1 MTGSE
6 TSAGAPATAEPRTVT
21 DEGNAA
27 PEAPIPFRQF
37 LEAIHPSVER
47 NVSGLWHEST
57 SSLGGSKPECLRRTY
72 ISTASGVM
80 ACACPELKAILA
92 NCPKAQAFSIYD
104 RCRVR
109 YERY

>member
-6 TSAGAPATAEPRTVT
+6 RSAGAPATAEPRTVT
-21 DEGNAA
+21 DEGNARRKL
-27 PEAPIPFRQF
+27 PFLSGSSLRPFIP
-37 LEAIHPSVER
+37 PSR
-47 NVSGLWHEST
+47 GTCRVSGTRAPAL
-57 SSLGGSKPECLRRTY
+57 LGGSKPECLRRTY

-80 ACACPELKAILA
+80 TCACPELKAILA

-104 RCRVR
+104 RCRVP

>member
-57 SSLGGSKPECLRRTY
+57 SSLGGQQTRMSTPDLHLHCERCDGMRLPRAKGDPRQLPEG
-72 ISTASGVM
+72 AGV
-80 ACACPELKAILA
+80 LDL
-92 NCPKAQAFSIYD
+92 
-104 RCRVR
+104 
-109 YERY
+109 

>member
-1 MTGSE
+1 MTVSE

-47 NVSGLWHEST
+47 NVSAREHQLSWGAANPNVYAGPT
-57 SSLGGSKPECLRRTY
+57 SPLR
-72 ISTASGVM
+72 AV
-80 ACACPELKAILA
+80 
-92 NCPKAQAFSIYD
+92 
-104 RCRVR
+104 
-109 YERY
+109 